1 MTNTCIDCHEPIA
14 KTSERCRDCAG
25 LQNGK
30 GATAKNRQRI
40 SHLFPPS
47 TRVTTD
53 YSPYCEDGQ
62 PHHWIL
68 PEQGVRADGHCDR
81 ERCTAVYPYTRIQD
95 SFEPVVALPK
105 AITLRQTTKDY
116 GIGYGTVETNEIVW

>member
-1 MTNTCIDCHEPIA
+1 MTKLCIDCHEPID
-14 KTSERCRDCAG
+14 KTSERCRACAAKG
-25 LQNGK
+25 NGK
-30 GATAKNRQRI
+30 GASARNRQRI

-53 YSPYCEDGQ
+53 YNPYCEDGE

-81 ERCTAVYPYTRIQD
+81 CTAVYPYTRIQD
-95 SFEPVVALPK
+95 SFESVVLPQ
-105 AITLRQTTKDY
+105 AMTLSHAPKDY
-116 GIGYGTVETNEIVW
+116 GIGYGTVEHEVIW